1 MVALTVVVEDVAGDM
16 AKIVEMNLEM
26 VEVTVGDTGKTEAE
40 DGMEQSKIL
49 GRGRRVVLLEQ
60 ILKVKKCLQLKNK
73 PWHKSRSTPNGKGRR
88 TKKRSRASGVPRR
101 LLQKGQVIRRKVIKI
116 AQLLTVTML
125 L

>member
-1 MVALTVVVEDVAGDM
+1 VALTVVVEAVAGDM

-26 VEVTVGDTGKTEAE
+26 VEVAMGDTGKTEAE
-40 DGMEQSKIL
+40 DGMEQSKIP
-49 GRGRRVVLLEQ
+49 GRGRRVV
-60 ILKVKKCLQLKNK
+60 LKVKKCLQLKNK

-88 TKKRSRASGVPRR
+88 TKKRSKASGVPRR
-101 LLQKGQVIRRKVIKI
+101 LLQKGQVIKWKVIKI